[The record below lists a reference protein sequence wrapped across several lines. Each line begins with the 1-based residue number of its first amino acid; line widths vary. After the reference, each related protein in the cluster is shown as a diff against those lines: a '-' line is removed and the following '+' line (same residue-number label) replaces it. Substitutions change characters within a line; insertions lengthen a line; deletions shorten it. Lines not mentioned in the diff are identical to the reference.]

1 MGGPLEEPLV
11 VELKLVGLVL
21 GLLKF
26 GVLVEVLRL
35 SLRVLIL

>member
-1 MGGPLEEPLV
+1 MGGALEEPLV

-21 GLLKF
+21 GLLTF